1 MLFYFFYLLS
11 IVTFKKDKNI
21 LDILHRILITFSYI
35 LFEIFQN
42 TTKYILNNQKN
53 ALKKQKIQNST
64 NYAIT
69 LCYDFIAT

>member
-1 MLFYFFYLLS
+1 M
-11 IVTFKKDKNI
+11 
-21 LDILHRILITFSYI
+21 HQILITFSYI

-64 NYAIT
+64 NYAII